1 MLLERILVGVYLVAC
16 IGIGILASKKVMG
29 SRDEYWVAGRRI
41 GTVVNSMAIMAAL
54 ASGGSIIGVMGLAYA
69 QGIPATLALFGGAV
83 VGFPLASI
91 LVARPLRNFG
101 KFTITDF
108 LGFRYPHALV
118 RYLVPILIVAAFT
131 IYIVAQLK
139 AAGITAEALLGIPYN
154 TALALATVVFI
165 IYVSFGGMVA
175 ITWTDVI
182 QGFLM
187 LFVIAGT
194 ALVLVWQVGSPF
206 EIMSQA
212 TAVAPELGQ
221 VAHRPVSGYLGYFI
235 IWATA
240 IPVIPHI
247 VMRVFTA
254 RDAESARLSLN
265 LAMIVYSVMILAA
278 VLAIVPVG
286 RDGLSGAPGCG
297 PAIPPSD
304 GDPVS
309 TADPGDCRR
318 GSARGRHVHHGCAAA
333 RLQLGHR
340 ARHPRRLFAGPGQRA
355 DAEPRAHRL
364 DLGDRDRGS
373 PLGVLAARTDH
384 RVLHGG
390 GRSAQRQP
398 VRAHHRRA
406 LVEEGQPGRRSRSRR
421 VGRGRLRPGAA
432 GHHRHRSGAGDRR
445 PRGQCR
451 GHDPGG
457 AARASGIQG
466 DGRADRSA
474 ARVGCALAHPIG
486 LTAPDGE
493 DSLLAAVRDWR
504 GATRRRP

>member
-1 MLLERILVGVYLVAC
+1 MLLERVLVGVYLAAC
-16 IGIGILASKKVMG
+16 IGIGIAVSKRVMG

-83 VGFPLASI
+83 VGFPLASV

-108 LGFRYPHALV
+108 MSFRYPPALV

-139 AAGITAEALLGIPYN
+139 AAGITAEALLGIPYK
-154 TALALATVVFI
+154 TALALATLVFI

-187 LFVIAGT
+187 LFVIMGT
-194 ALVLVWQVGSPF
+194 ALVIVWRVGSPF

-221 VAHRPVSGYLGYFI
+221 VANRPVSSYLGYFI

-254 RDAESARLSLN
+254 RDARSARLSLN
-265 LAMIVYSVMILAA
+265 LSMLAYSVMILAA

-286 RDGLSGAPGCG
+286 RIDFPGLQDADQLFLRVMETQF
-297 PAIPPSD
+297 PP
-304 GDPVS
+304 VI
-309 TADPGDCRR
+309 R
-318 GSARGRHVHHGCAAA
+318 GVAVAA
-333 RLQLGHR
+333 
-340 ARHPRRLFAGPGQRA
+340 
-355 DAEPRAHRL
+355 
-364 DLGDRDRGS
+364 
-373 PLGVLAARTDH
+373 VLAAVMSTTDALLLACSSAISH
-384 RVLHGG
+384 DLLGG
-390 GRSAQRQP
+390 
-398 VRAHHRRA
+398 
-406 LVEEGQPGRRSRSRR
+406 LL
-421 VGRGRLRPGAA
+421 RGRASERTMNLVRIGSTWVIGIAALLWAFSPPELITEFYTAGVGVLSASLFVPTIAGLWWKRANLAGGVGAVV
-432 GHHRHRSGAGDRR
+432 SGAGVYILVQFGLIDIGLA
-445 PRGQCR
+445 PVVV
-451 GHDPGG
+451 
-457 AARASGIQG
+457 ALFA
-466 DGRADRSA
+466 SA
-474 ARVGCALAHPIG
+474 AAMILGGLFGPQESRAMVERIEALHG
-486 LTAPDGE
+486 
-493 DSLLAAVRDWR
+493 
-504 GATRRRP
+504 

>member
-1 MLLERILVGVYLVAC
+1 MLLERVLVGVYLAAC
-16 IGIGILASKKVMG
+16 IGIGIAVSKRVMG

-83 VGFPLASI
+83 VGFPLASV

-108 LGFRYPHALV
+108 MSFRYPHAVV

-154 TALALATVVFI
+154 TALALATLVFI

-187 LFVIAGT
+187 LFVIMGT
-194 ALVLVWQVGSPF
+194 ALVIVWRVGSPF

-221 VAHRPVSGYLGYFI
+221 VANRPVSSYLGYFI

-254 RDAESARLSLN
+254 RDARSARLSLN
-265 LAMIVYSVMILAA
+265 LSMLAYSVMILAA

-286 RDGLSGAPGCG
+286 RIDFPGLQDADQLFLRVMETQF
-297 PAIPPSD
+297 PPLI
-304 GDPVS
+304 
-309 TADPGDCRR
+309 R
-318 GSARGRHVHHGCAAA
+318 GIAVAA
-333 RLQLGHR
+333 
-340 ARHPRRLFAGPGQRA
+340 
-355 DAEPRAHRL
+355 
-364 DLGDRDRGS
+364 
-373 PLGVLAARTDH
+373 VLAAVMSTTDALLLACSSAISH
-384 RVLHGG
+384 DLLGG
-390 GRSAQRQP
+390 
-398 VRAHHRRA
+398 
-406 LVEEGQPGRRSRSRR
+406 LL
-421 VGRGRLRPGAA
+421 RGRASERTMNLVRIGSTWVIGIAALFWAFSPPELITEFYTAGVGVLSASLFVPTIAGLWWKRANLAGGVGAVVA
-432 GHHRHRSGAGDRR
+432 GAGVYIMVQFGVIDIGLA
-445 PRGQCR
+445 PVVV
-451 GHDPGG
+451 
-457 AARASGIQG
+457 ALFA
-466 DGRADRSA
+466 SA
-474 ARVGCALAHPIG
+474 AAMILGGLFGPQESRAMVERIEALH
-486 LTAPDGE
+486 
-493 DSLLAAVRDWR
+493 R
-504 GATRRRP
+504 

>member
-1 MLLERILVGVYLVAC
+1 MLLERVLVGVYLAAC
-16 IGIGILASKKVMG
+16 IGIGIAVSKRVLS

-108 LGFRYPHALV
+108 MSFRYPHAVV

-154 TALALATVVFI
+154 TALALATLVFI

-187 LFVIAGT
+187 LFVIMGT
-194 ALVLVWQVGSPF
+194 ALVIVWRVGSPF

-221 VAHRPVSGYLGYFI
+221 VANRPVSSYLGYFI

-265 LAMIVYSVMILAA
+265 LSMLVYSVMILAA

-286 RDGLSGAPGCG
+286 RIDFPGLQDADQLFLRVMETQF
-297 PAIPPSD
+297 PPLI
-304 GDPVS
+304 
-309 TADPGDCRR
+309 R
-318 GSARGRHVHHGCAAA
+318 GIAVAA
-333 RLQLGHR
+333 
-340 ARHPRRLFAGPGQRA
+340 
-355 DAEPRAHRL
+355 
-364 DLGDRDRGS
+364 
-373 PLGVLAARTDH
+373 VLAAVMSTTDALLLACSSAISHDLLGGLLKGRASNRTMTLV
-384 RVLHGG
+384 RIGSTWVIGIAALLWAFSPPELITEFYTAGVGILSASLFVPTIAGLWWKKANLAGG
-390 GRSAQRQP
+390 
-398 VRAHHRRA
+398 V
-406 LVEEGQPGRRSRSRR
+406 
-421 VGRGRLRPGAA
+421 AA
-432 GHHRHRSGAGDRR
+432 VVSGAGVYILV
-445 PRGQCR
+445 QF
-451 GHDPGG
+451 
-457 AARASGIQG
+457 GIIDIG
-466 DGRADRSA
+466 LAPVVVALFASA
-474 ARVGCALAHPIG
+474 AAMVLGGWLGPRESTEMVERIEALHG
-486 LTAPDGE
+486 
-493 DSLLAAVRDWR
+493 
-504 GATRRRP
+504 

>member
-1 MLLERILVGVYLVAC
+1 MLLERVLVGVYLAAC
-16 IGIGILASKKVMG
+16 IGIGIGVSRRVMG

-108 LGFRYPHALV
+108 MSFRYPHALV

-139 AAGITAEALLGIPYN
+139 AAGVTAEALLGIPYN
-154 TALALATVVFI
+154 QALALATLVFV

-175 ITWTDVI
+175 ITWTDVV

-187 LFVIAGT
+187 LFVIMGT
-194 ALVLVWQVGSPF
+194 ALAIVWRVGSPF

-212 TAVAPELGQ
+212 TAVAPELGRI
-221 VAHRPVSGYLGYFI
+221 ADRPVSSYLGYFI

-254 RDAESARLSLN
+254 RDADSARLSLN
-265 LAMIVYSVMILAA
+265 LSMLLYSAMILAA

-286 RDGLSGAPGCG
+286 RIDFPGLQDPDQLF
-297 PAIPPSD
+297 PRVMETQFPPL
-304 GDPVS
+304 V
-309 TADPGDCRR
+309 R
-318 GSARGRHVHHGCAAA
+318 GIAVAA
-333 RLQLGHR
+333 
-340 ARHPRRLFAGPGQRA
+340 
-355 DAEPRAHRL
+355 
-364 DLGDRDRGS
+364 
-373 PLGVLAARTDH
+373 VLAAVMSTTDALLLACSSAISH
-384 RVLHGG
+384 DLLGRVLRDRAGPRTMNLVRVGSTWVIGIIALLWALSPPELITEFYTAGVGVLSASLFVPTIAGLWWRKANVAGG
-390 GRSAQRQP
+390 VGAVVAGAGVYILVEFGVVDIGIAPVVVALLASAGAMMLGGLLGRSESP
-398 VRAHHRRA
+398 
-406 LVEEGQPGRRSRSRR
+406 EMI
-421 VGRGRLRPGAA
+421 
-432 GHHRHRSGAGDRR
+432 DRIETLH
-445 PRGQCR
+445 G
-451 GHDPGG
+451 
-457 AARASGIQG
+457 
-466 DGRADRSA
+466 
-474 ARVGCALAHPIG
+474 
-486 LTAPDGE
+486 
-493 DSLLAAVRDWR
+493 
-504 GATRRRP
+504 

>member
-1 MLLERILVGVYLVAC
+1 MLLERVLVGVYLAAC
-16 IGIGILASKKVMG
+16 IGIGIAVSKRVLG

-108 LGFRYPHALV
+108 MSFRYPHALV
-118 RYLVPILIVAAFT
+118 RYLVPVLIVAAFT

-154 TALALATVVFI
+154 TALALATLVFI

-187 LFVIAGT
+187 LFVIMGT
-194 ALVLVWQVGSPF
+194 ALVLVWRVGSPF

-221 VAHRPVSGYLGYFI
+221 VANRPVSSYLGYFI

-265 LAMIVYSVMILAA
+265 LSMLVYSVMILAA

-286 RDGLSGAPGCG
+286 RIDFPGLQDADQLFLRVMETQF
-297 PAIPPSD
+297 PPLI
-304 GDPVS
+304 
-309 TADPGDCRR
+309 R
-318 GSARGRHVHHGCAAA
+318 GIAVAA
-333 RLQLGHR
+333 
-340 ARHPRRLFAGPGQRA
+340 
-355 DAEPRAHRL
+355 
-364 DLGDRDRGS
+364 
-373 PLGVLAARTDH
+373 VLAAVMSTTDALLLACSSAISHDLLGGLLKGRASNRTMTLV
-384 RVLHGG
+384 RIGSTWVIGIAALLWAFSPPELITEFYTAGVGILSASLFVPTIAGLWWKKANLAGG
-390 GRSAQRQP
+390 
-398 VRAHHRRA
+398 
-406 LVEEGQPGRRSRSRR
+406 
-421 VGRGRLRPGAA
+421 VGAVV
-432 GHHRHRSGAGDRR
+432 SGAGVYILVQFGVIDIGLA
-445 PRGQCR
+445 PVVV
-451 GHDPGG
+451 
-457 AARASGIQG
+457 ALFA
-466 DGRADRSA
+466 SA
-474 ARVGCALAHPIG
+474 AAMVLGGWFGPRESTKMVERIEALHG
-486 LTAPDGE
+486 
-493 DSLLAAVRDWR
+493 
-504 GATRRRP
+504 